1 MYTIFREGVGMY
13 SVEFYRAPGGGCPIE
28 EFLGGLQVKVRAKTA
43 KWLQLLQ
50 EEGPD
55 LRRPYAD
62 MLQDGIRELRL
73 SFGHIEVR
81 ILYFIEGKDIVL
93 TNGFLKKT
101 DRVPQAEIELALR
114 RRAQW
119 LEER

>member
-1 MYTIFREGVGMY
+1 MY
-13 SVEFYRAPGGGCPIE
+13 SVEFYRAPGGDCPVE
-28 EFLGGLQVKVRAKTA
+28 EFLNGLQLKVRAKTA

-73 SFGHIEVR
+73 SFGRIEVR
-81 ILYFIEGKDIVL
+81 VLYFIEGTDIVL

-101 DRVPQAEIELALR
+101 ARIPPAEIELARRLR
-114 RRAQW
+114 ALW
-119 LEER
+119 LAER

>member
-1 MYTIFREGVGMY
+1 MYG
-13 SVEFYRAPGGGCPIE
+13 VEFYRAPGGGCPIR
-28 EFLGGLQVKVRAKTA
+28 EFLDGLQLKVRAKTA

-73 SFGHIEVR
+73 AFGHTEIR
-81 ILYFIEGKDIVL
+81 ILYFIEGRDIVL
-93 TNGFLKKT
+93 TSGFLKKA
-101 DRVPQAEIELALR
+101 DRVPQAEIELARR

-119 LEER
+119 LEGR

>member
-1 MYTIFREGVGMY
+1 MYG
-13 SVEFYRAPGGGCPIE
+13 VEFYRAPGGDCPIE

-73 SFGHIEVR
+73 SFGHIEIR

-101 DRVPQAEIELALR
+101 DRVPPAEIELAR
-114 RRAQW
+114 RHRAQW
-119 LEER
+119 LEGR